1 MFTAVVENGK
11 ISLGNAN
18 NRERVRLWCE
28 KNEGARVELVPILPE
43 SGKLRRFFEGAVV
56 PLVAFYQEG
65 LDHRDGHDLQNV
77 REWLKIE
84 FNGEIVEMHGRA
96 HKIGKSTKGRALQ
109 GFVERVIDWVVEQ
122 YAPPMEAL
130 DPKKWKRWRDE
141 VYSMPGSPDTYIDY
155 LTETGLLKKTYGQ

>member
-28 KNEGARVELVPILPE
+28 KNEGARVELCPILPE

-56 PLVAFYQEG
+56 PVVAFYQEG
-65 LDHRDGHDLQNV
+65 MDHHDGHDLAAV

-84 FNGEIVEMHGRA
+84 FNGEI
-96 HKIGKSTKGRALQ
+96 I
-109 GFVERVIDWVVEQ
+109 
-122 YAPPMEAL
+122 
-130 DPKKWKRWRDE
+130 E
-141 VYSMPGSPDTYIDY
+141 VNSPLRKAVGTAA
-155 LTETGLLKKTYGQ
+155 